1 MEKRLAVAGFFG
13 AFQRAPCQ
21 MSLVSLSLDDKD
33 KENFTELQQ
42 SIGQAQQELAQLTNK
57 LRIRVG
63 EAKHS
68 QLTLAELETVPDETR
83 AFAQVGKMFLL
94 QSLPEL
100 KKELTEKVE
109 SCTKDVAAM
118 TEKKTHV
125 EDTYKKVQED
135 FQEFVKAH
143 VVDESEKDKKEEDK
157 KE

>member
-1 MEKRLAVAGFFG
+1 
-13 AFQRAPCQ
+13 

-57 LRIRVG
+57 LRVRVG

-94 QSLPEL
+94 QSLAEL

-118 TEKKTHV
+118 TEKKTHAR
-125 EDTYKKVQED
+125 TRTRRCRRTFRSLSRRTWWTRARRTRRRRTRRSRSPD
-135 FQEFVKAH
+135 FCC
-143 VVDESEKDKKEEDK
+143 
-157 KE
+157 

>member
-1 MEKRLAVAGFFG
+1 MGPRG
-13 AFQRAPCQ
+13 A
-21 MSLVSLSLDDKD
+21 MSLVSLELDEKD

-94 QSLPEL
+94 QALPEL
-100 KKELTEKVE
+100 KKELVEKVE
-109 SCTKDVAAM
+109 SCNKDVAAM
-118 TEKKTHV
+118 TEKKGHV
-125 EDTYKKVQED
+125 EETYKKVQED

-143 VVDESEKDKKEEDK
+143 VVDENSEKKEEDK
-157 KE
+157 ADK